1 MLPAGQYKA
10 SAGAP
15 LRVRESKK
23 GEVITTAGV
32 TSMPAL
38 RFMGVFKLKT

>member
-1 MLPAGQYKA
+1 LLPAGQYKA
-10 SAGAP
+10 SAGAS
-15 LRVRESKK
+15 LRVRESSK

-38 RFMGVFKLKT
+38 RFVDVFKLKT